1 MDEALNE
8 LLNTAPCGFLSCN
21 DHGTILLVNATL
33 SGWLGYAPEELTGR
47 SVEAILS
54 IGGRIFYQT
63 HISPLLKLQGRA
75 AEIYFSLKAKNGQA
89 LDVLTNA
96 ERRERAGAFANDFVF
111 LPMSQ
116 RRQYEDELLQAKKLA
131 EEASQAKARF
141 LSMMS
146 HELRTP
152 MNAILGFAQLL
163 KMENKL
169 DAQQTESLDYILD
182 AGKHLLGL
190 INEVLDIARIEA
202 GELDIT
208 LAPLLAFDA
217 MTEAFNL
224 AQPLAAGAGIDLQM
238 QPGPHDARY
247 VQADRGRVRQVLLNL
262 LANAI
267 KYNRP
272 GGSVTLSC
280 ERVLDENL
288 HDSGERLSGDTS
300 RSERL
305 SGEPLRGDASHSER
319 LRFVVSDTG
328 PGIAPDNLEKL
339 FEPFERLGRE
349 GGAIEGTGLGLSV
362 CKRLVEAMDGHI
374 GVHSIEGEG
383 SRFWVELPVA
393 HHEDETG
400 TPRVL
405 DEAGRVGDEAH
416 EATTRL
422 LYVEDNALNLQLMQ
436 HILAHRPGVQLL
448 SAHSGAAGLEMAQA
462 DHPDLILLDV
472 QLPDMAGNVVLDHLR
487 SDRRTHDIPVVML
500 SADATPAQIT
510 RLLEQGA
517 HDYLTKPIEVEKFLH
532 VLDALLE
539 EKTAAPAEPRRV
551 AGVSKNLENEDQ

>member
-1 MDEALNE
+1 MDESWNE

-21 DHGTILLVNATL
+21 DDGTIVWVNATL
-33 SGWLGYAPEELTGR
+33 AEWIGYAPAELTGR
-47 SVEAILS
+47 SVETLLS

-96 ERRERAGAFANDFVF
+96 ERRERAGAFCNDFVF

-131 EEASQAKARF
+131 DEASQAKARF

-163 KMENKL
+163 KVEGNL
-169 DAQQTESLDYILD
+169 DAQQDESLDYILD

-208 LAPLLAFDA
+208 LAPLLALDA
-217 MTEAFNL
+217 MSEAWNL
-224 AQPLAAGAGIDLQM
+224 AQSLTRGTDIQLQM
-238 QPGPHDARY
+238 QPGSHDESY
-247 VQADRGRVRQVLLNL
+247 VQADRGRLRQVLLNL

-280 ERVLDENL
+280 ERVLDANTS
-288 HDSGERLSGDTS
+288 DTTNNSQGEGSQV
-300 RSERL
+300 EH
-305 SGEPLRGDASHSER
+305 LRRER

-328 PGIAPDNLEKL
+328 LGIAPD
-339 FEPFERLGRE
+339 
-349 GGAIEGTGLGLSV
+349 
-362 CKRLVEAMDGHI
+362 
-374 GVHSIEGEG
+374 
-383 SRFWVELPVA
+383 
-393 HHEDETG
+393 
-400 TPRVL
+400 
-405 DEAGRVGDEAH
+405 
-416 EATTRL
+416 
-422 LYVEDNALNLQLMQ
+422 
-436 HILAHRPGVQLL
+436 
-448 SAHSGAAGLEMAQA
+448 
-462 DHPDLILLDV
+462 DL
-472 QLPDMAGNVVLDHLR
+472 R
-487 SDRRTHDIPVVML
+487 
-500 SADATPAQIT
+500 
-510 RLLEQGA
+510 
-517 HDYLTKPIEVEKFLH
+517 
-532 VLDALLE
+532 
-539 EKTAAPAEPRRV
+539 
-551 AGVSKNLENEDQ
+551 

>member
-21 DHGTILLVNATL
+21 DNGTILLVNATL
-33 SGWLGYAPEELTGR
+33 ADWLGYAPEELTGR

-96 ERRERAGAFANDFVF
+96 ERRERTGAFANDFVF

-169 DAQQTESLDYILD
+169 DAQQDESIDYILD

-202 GELDIT
+202 GELDIRF
-208 LAPLLAFDA
+208 APLLALDA
-217 MTEAFNL
+217 MAEAFNL
-224 AQPLAAGAGIDLQM
+224 AQPLAAGAGIELHM
-238 QPGPHDARY
+238 QTGPYDARY

-272 GGSVTLSC
+272 GGSVTLGC
-280 ERVLDENL
+280 ERVLDENPQGP
-288 HDSGERLSGDTS
+288 GEDLGSEGS
-300 RSERL
+300 RNQRL
-305 SGEPLRGDASHSER
+305 SGEASRSDLLHGER

-328 PGIAPDNLEKL
+328 PGIAPHDIEKL

-362 CKRLVEAMDGHI
+362 CKRLVEAMHGHI
-374 GVHSIEGEG
+374 GVHSIEAEG

-393 HHEDETG
+393 PHEDETG
-400 TPRVL
+400 TSRVL
-405 DEAGRVGDEAH
+405 DEAGRDGDEAH
-416 EATTRL
+416 EATTGL
-422 LYVEDNALNLQLMQ
+422 LYVEDNAGNLRLMQ
-436 HILAHRPGVQLL
+436 HILAHRPGVHLL
-448 SAHSGAAGLEMAQA
+448 AATSGAAGLEMAQA
-462 DHPDLILLDV
+462 NHPDLILLDV

-487 SDRRTHDIPVVML
+487 SDQRTHDIPVVML

-517 HDYLTKPIEVEKFLH
+517 HDYLTKPIEVEKFLL

-539 EKTAAPAEPRRV
+539 EKTAAQKR
-551 AGVSKNLENEDQ
+551 L